1 MKTTLKTIVMA
12 TIVASTVL
20 TSCSVQKRMYSNGYN
35 INWNSKINKAKPQQL
50 ATIESE
56 LPTTQ
61 TQDEVIAS
69 ASTNV
74 LNNNSEMIIAPPKIT
89 PPLITRHITKRN
101 NAIAKQDSS
110 DYIRTQPNNT
120 NNSAKATEQIVTHPA
135 AISGLTF
142 TIIGAILTIL
152 GAILIVTA
160 DLVALIFGALFL
172 FAAAASLVTG
182 GIFGII
188 ALIAIKKNKQ
198 KYKGNTIAL
207 IATVPLALIALLML
221 ISLIVM

>member
-74 LNNNSEMIIAPPKIT
+74 LNNSEMIITPPKIT

-101 NAIAKQDSS
+101 NSIANQDSS